1 MTTSESSRGALGMP
15 MSDDSQTDEQK
26 GSTLLVGRLPA
37 ARHQETKA
45 STETLRIFVVDD
57 SNTYRKQLCSWLE
70 MEDFEVVGEAAT
82 GWEALELNEEFAP
95 DVVLMDQNMPALS
108 GVDATR
114 RIKAEHPNTRI
125 IFIAAED
132 AWRSEAL
139 RAGADGYFVKGDDM
153 SQLMSAI
160 QHPAGVWQKPAG
172 WPESR
177 RGRRKW
183 LWPLVGGLVA
193 LSLISVFVIFPSVLV
208 PLLAFI
214 TGLVSLVVGLK

>member
-1 MTTSESSRGALGMP
+1 MKTADAAGVRFGSMSSDRGERTGAGLVVGGLRQPGERTT
-15 MSDDSQTDEQK
+15 EQAK
-26 GSTLLVGRLPA
+26 DRMRVL
-37 ARHQETKA
+37 
-45 STETLRIFVVDD
+45 VVDD

-70 MEDFEVVGEAAT
+70 MENLEVVGEAAT
-82 GWEALELNEEFAP
+82 GWEALELNEELAP
-95 DVVLMDQNMPALS
+95 DVVLMDQNMPSLS
-108 GVDATR
+108 GVDTTR

-125 IFIAAED
+125 IFIAAEE

-139 RAGADGYFVKGDDM
+139 KAGADGYFVKGDDM
-153 SQLMSAI
+153 SQLMTAI
-160 QHPAGVWQKPAG
+160 QHPAGVWRRPAG

-193 LSLISVFVIFPSVLV
+193 LTVLSVFVIFPSVLV
-208 PLLAFI
+208 PLLGFI

>member
-1 MTTSESSRGALGMP
+1 MTTSGSSGATIGIKRSQSDQLGN
-15 MSDDSQTDEQK
+15 SK
-26 GSTLLVGRLPA
+26 LVVGGSNVAGRHAVEAEAPKL
-37 ARHQETKA
+37 KV
-45 STETLRIFVVDD
+45 LVVDD

-70 MEDFEVVGEAAT
+70 MEDLEVVGEATT

-95 DVVLMDQNMPALS
+95 DVVLMDQNMPSLS

-132 AWRSEAL
+132 AWRPEAFK
-139 RAGADGYFVKGDDM
+139 AGADGYFVKGDNM
-153 SQLMSAI
+153 SRLMTAI
-160 QHPAGVWQKPAG
+160 HHPAGVWQKPAG
-172 WPESR
+172 WPEAP

-193 LSLISVFVIFPSVLV
+193 LTLISVFVIFPSVLV
-208 PLLAFI
+208 PILGFI
-214 TGLVSLVVGLK
+214 TDLVSLVVGLK